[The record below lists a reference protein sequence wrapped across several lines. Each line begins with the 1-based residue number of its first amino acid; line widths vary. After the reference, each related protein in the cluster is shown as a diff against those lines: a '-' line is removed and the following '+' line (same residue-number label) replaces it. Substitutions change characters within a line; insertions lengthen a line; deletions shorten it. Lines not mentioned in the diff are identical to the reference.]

1 MIKNKFIKTLLIVS
15 GLMLIGIIG
24 FFIYGSIMTFGNQRL
39 ETVPITKE
47 LKKLEKE
54 IQNETKSGDYS
65 FFNGIAKPDVE
76 NCNSNFDIRLSID
89 NDSLTKT
96 NENLIIYIQSVN
108 NRVNKFLTD
117 KKCIDSIIMHVSIDN
132 KRDVKGVLIEKRYSF
147 PVK

>member
-1 MIKNKFIKTLLIVS
+1 MKKKNIK
-15 GLMLIGIIG
+15 IGIIILSSFLLCVVG
-24 FFIYGSIMTFGNQRL
+24 FFVYATIMTFGNQRL

-65 FFNGIAKPDVE
+65 FFNGVTKPEIE
-76 NCNSNFDIRLSID
+76 NCNGNFDIRLSID

-96 NENLIIYIQSVN
+96 NENLIRYIESVN

-117 KKCIDSIIMHVSIDN
+117 KKCIDSIIIHVSIDN
-132 KRDVKGVLIEKRYSF
+132 KRDAKGVLIEKRYSF